1 MKISTNTI
9 GNYSP
14 TFIQKNNP
22 AVAQSEALQTETPKT
37 DKAILSSKEKQ
48 FFAKM
53 YPDKTNEIMD
63 YHFYQKSGKMSG
75 VSLGTIIDRRG

>member
-9 GNYSP
+9 GNYTP
-14 TFIQKNNP
+14 AYIQKNNP
-22 AVAQSEALQTETPKT
+22 AASQNESVQPETAKT
-37 DKAILSSKEKQ
+37 DKVVLSSKEKQ

-63 YHFYQKSGKMSG
+63 YHF
-75 VSLGTIIDRRG
+75 TRRPAKCRGFL